1 MVDGEQCMSNHTEL
15 EKRERSSFVKSILI
29 IDDNPDITLTFKKG
43 LEAENNK
50 SENNNIFFEVFAY
63 NDPILALSEFKPDYY
78 DLMLIDI
85 NLPKMS
91 GLDFYVKALEIDVNP
106 KVCFMSSGL
115 INQEALRE
123 QYPSSLSIGCFIE
136 KPITIENLIERVK
149 AELEYSPPKLRFDE
163 ILKLVE
169 YIPITGT
176 LPSNG
181 RFARNTTIDSIFYF
195 ESLQHK
201 GSFRDIIRQ
210 INIELAKKIRQQNIL
225 QREDQKATFL
235 DIGQRYKQL
244 REIGCSYPIE
254 YLLFDFCLA
263 ALDKNFLDAALY
275 LAHSFHILG
284 LSKSF
289 NLLLSVIVN
298 EKLTHDKDV
307 RRLIILLAKAIEPR
321 NAELYIDTYDITFRK
336 RYELYR
342 EGLRKER
349 I

>member
-1 MVDGEQCMSNHTEL
+1 MLNHTEL
-15 EKRERSSFVKSILI
+15 KQRSPFLKSILI
-29 IDDNPDITLTFKKG
+29 LDDDPDIVLTFKEG

-50 SENNNIFFEVFAY
+50 KCQNNNIFFEVFAY
-63 NDPILALSEFKPDYY
+63 NDPILALSKFKPNLY

-85 NLPKMS
+85 NMPKMN
-91 GLDFYVKALEIDVNP
+91 GFDFCVKVLEIDVNP

-115 INQEALRE
+115 INLEALGE
-123 QYPSSLSIGCFIE
+123 QYPSLSIGCFIE

-149 AELEYSPPKLRFDE
+149 AELEYSPSKLRFDE

-169 YIPITGT
+169 YIPIAGS

-181 RFARNTTIDSIFYF
+181 RFAKNITMDSMFYF
-195 ESLQHK
+195 ESLQRK
-201 GSFRDIIRQ
+201 GSFRDIVRV
-210 INIELAKKIRQQNIL
+210 INMELPKIVGQQNRL
-225 QREDQKATFL
+225 QREEQKATFL
-235 DIGQRYKQL
+235 DIEQRYKQL

-263 ALDKNFLDAALY
+263 ALDEDYLDAALY

-284 LSKSF
+284 LSKPL

-298 EKLTHDKDV
+298 EKLVHDRDV
-307 RRLIILLAKAIEPR
+307 RRLIILLARAIEPH
-321 NAELYIDTYDITFRK
+321 NAESYIDAYGITFRR

-342 EGLRKER
+342 EGLRKKG

>member
-1 MVDGEQCMSNHTEL
+1 LSKV
-15 EKRERSSFVKSILI
+15 FLI
-29 IDDNPDITLTFKKG
+29 IDDNPDITLVFKKG
-43 LEAENNK
+43 LEAENKKK

-63 NDPILALSEFKPDYY
+63 SDPFLALSEFKPNFY
-78 DLMLIDI
+78 DLILIDI
-85 NLPKMS
+85 NMPKMN
-91 GLDFYVKALEIDVNP
+91 GFDFCVKVLEIDVNP

-115 INQEALRE
+115 INREALRE
-123 QYPSSLSIGCFIE
+123 QHPSLSIGCFIE
-136 KPITIENLIERVK
+136 KPITIENLIERIK
-149 AELEYSPPKLRFDE
+149 AELEYSPSKLRFDE

-169 YIPITGT
+169 YIPITGG

-181 RFARNTTIDSIFYF
+181 RFAKNITMDSMFYF
-195 ESLQHK
+195 ESLQRK
-201 GSFRDIIRQ
+201 GSFRDIVRV
-210 INIELAKKIRQQNIL
+210 INMELAKMVGQQNRI
-225 QREDQKATFL
+225 QSEEQKATFL
-235 DIGQRYKQL
+235 DIEQRYKQL

-263 ALDKNFLDAALY
+263 ALDEDFLDAALF

-298 EKLTHDKDV
+298 EKLAHDRDV
-307 RRLIILLAKAIEPR
+307 RRLIVLIARAIEPR
-321 NAELYIDTYDITFRK
+321 DAELYIDTYGVTFRR

-342 EGLRKER
+342 EGLRKEG